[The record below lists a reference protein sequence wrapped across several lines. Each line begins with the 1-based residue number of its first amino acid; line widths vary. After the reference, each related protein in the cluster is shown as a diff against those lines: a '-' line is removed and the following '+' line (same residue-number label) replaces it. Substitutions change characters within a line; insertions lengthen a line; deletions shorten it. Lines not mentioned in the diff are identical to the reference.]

1 MSSKAPSQ
9 TGNLS
14 TEGRAKTKPPLQ
26 YIVKS
31 DPTGDIEGSRG
42 TEMVDRDREMVG
54 FRKDNEL

>member
-1 MSSKAPSQ
+1 MPSKPPSQ

-14 TEGRAKTKPPLQ
+14 AEGRAKTKPPLQ

-42 TEMVDRDREMVG
+42 TGIVDRDGEMVG
-54 FRKDNEL
+54 FRKDNGL